1 MWNGKFPF
9 DEEIEENGPCT
20 LSTSLLSYVE
30 QRSGPPLKGLR
41 IGGVFC
47 SRRSTKGLVFRA
59 ESPPQKVNWVKV
71 EDDVPTHAV
80 ITGTDLFIENL
91 NKSYNGTYRCV
102 ASNSVGESYDDYI
115 LYVYDALTTTPL
127 PTTTTTPSTTTY
139 LPEATEDAVPSSEP
153 AAHDSRAGEGVP
165 RTVDHAVIGGV
176 VAVVVFAML
185 CLLIILGR
193 YFARHKGT
201 YFTHEAKG
209 ADDAADADTAIIN
222 AEGGH
227 NNSDEKK
234 EYYI

>member
-1 MWNGKFPF
+1 P
-9 DEEIEENGPCT
+9 
-20 LSTSLLSYVE
+20 
-30 QRSGPPLKGLR
+30 Q
-41 IGGVFC
+41 
-47 SRRSTKGLVFRA
+47 LV
-59 ESPPQKVNWVKV
+59 SWVKV
-71 EDDVPTHAV
+71 DDDVPSHAV
-80 ITGTDLFIENL
+80 ITGGDLYIENL

-102 ASNSVGESYDDYI
+102 ASNSVGESFDDYI
-115 LYVYDALTTTPL
+115 LYVYD
-127 PTTTTTPSTTTY
+127 
-139 LPEATEDAVPSSEP
+139 
-153 AAHDSRAGEGVP
+153 SRAGEGAP

-185 CLLIILGR
+185 CLLIVLGR

-227 NNSDEKK
+227 TNSDEKK